1 MGVDLS
7 KQNIWIADG
16 NEVGENLYKGSL
28 DFSGSWVNKSY
39 WMDAD
44 EKYYSFTIKQK
55 SSKWG
60 GLAQNISC
68 SNGDIFTISFYGK
81 VESGGNIL
89 SIHRSSLGNVVTGL
103 TILGGNFSSSTNWIN
118 ATDDGTQWNRYW
130 ATLQITS
137 SDITYL
143 QWRIEN
149 SVADKA
155 LYICGMKLEKSNKP
169 TPWLPNSTDNIYI
182 SSTVPF
188 TENDNN
194 NQLYIGNS
202 WISANQFYQI

>member
-1 MGVDLS
+1 MAVEIK
-7 KQNIWIADG
+7 KQGIWVAEG
-16 NEVGENLYKGSL
+16 NETGENLYKGSL
-28 DFSGSWVNKSY
+28 DFSGAWVGKSY
-39 WMDAD
+39 WTDAD

-55 SSKWG
+55 SSVWG
-60 GLAQNISC
+60 GLAQNIPC

-89 SIHRSSLGNVVTGL
+89 SIHRSSLGNVTTGL
-103 TILGGNFSSSTNWIN
+103 TILGGNFSSGTNWIN
-118 ATDDGTQWNRYW
+118 TTDDGTQWNRYW

-149 SVADKA
+149 SVANKT
-155 LYICGMKLEKSNKP
+155 LYICGMKLEKGDKP

-182 SSTVPF
+182 SSTAPF
-188 TENDNN
+188 VETDKDNK
-194 NQLYIGNS
+194 LYIGQDY
-202 WISANQFYQI
+202 IDANQFYEI